1 MLISSS
7 YLEFSNQPKQNRC
20 PAQIPVQW
28 SGVPIAIR
36 GPNEAR
42 LTKEKIV
49 REIKHRSEVR
59 IYNRSS
65 FCHSFHSGS
74 LNGMTLSTAPFE
86 SRMRISPRQKQAW
99 PFAIRNIVDHPKFY
113 SRSHDAVIPV
123 YDAAGN
129 VIETRK
135 HKGDFNEW

>member
-86 SRMRISPRQKQAW
+86 SRMQNLTAAKKGVALCDQQ
-99 PFAIRNIVDHPKFY
+99 Y
-113 SRSHDAVIPV
+113 SRSPQILQPL
-123 YDAAGN
+123 
-129 VIETRK
+129 T
-135 HKGDFNEW
+135 